1 MDGGI
6 EMRVLQKTGVRRTAI
21 AAGMAS
27 IMLVLGGCYYRQSDA
42 YYGGGPSYY
51 GRGGYGYGQGHDW
64 RGRGHD
70 RPDWRGRRHYR

>member
-6 EMRVLQKTGVRRTAI
+6 EMRALQKTGMRRTAI
-21 AAGMAS
+21 AAAMAS
-27 IMLVLGGCYYRQSDA
+27 VMLVLGGCYYHRSDA

-51 GRGGYGYGQGHDW
+51 SRGGHGPGYGHGW

-70 RPDWRGRRHYR
+70 RHEWRGHRYHR